1 VNNKRMT
8 TFIGTANPNFSPYA
22 MEELR
27 RRIPETAVSG
37 LSSGETFRFTSGGR
51 EPSELL
57 KELRRD
63 EPVFL
68 RHLFPLES
76 ELPVSDDA
84 AAASESLETYAHT
97 LGERVRGRKVA
108 VQVRKSQGSPFPFS
122 SAEGRDIIANI
133 LRGLGGEPVVQEADL
148 IVSVYATDKAIL
160 LGCSDPRDNL
170 SDWPGGAVRFRREE
184 GLLSRAAFKLLEAE
198 RVFKLPLDRFTNA
211 LDLGAS
217 PGGWTSVL
225 LDRGL
230 KVTAVDPAEMDPSLE
245 RHPRLHHLQRNAA
258 NLSFPPGTFD
268 LLVCD
273 MSWDPHRTCRLV
285 SALSPA
291 MTAGA
296 SGIITLKLMYRK
308 PFQTLRELTEAYA
321 EHFDI
326 CKVKQLFHNR
336 EEVTMWVRRKP

>member
-1 VNNKRMT
+1 
-8 TFIGTANPNFSPYA
+8 

-27 RRIPETAVSG
+27 RRIPGTSVSG
-37 LSSGETFRFTSGGR
+37 VAAGETFRFTSGQR
-51 EPSELL
+51 EPVELL
-57 KELRRD
+57 KELRRE

-76 ELPVSDDA
+76 EEPVTGDPEATSHT
-84 AAASESLETYAHT
+84 LLTYART
-97 LGERVRGRKVA
+97 LEVRVKGRKVA
-108 VQVRKSQGSPFPFS
+108 VQVRKSQDSPFPFT
-122 SAEGRDIIANI
+122 SAEARDIVADVV
-133 LRGLGGEPVVQEADL
+133 RELGGEPVVQEADQ
-148 IVSVYATDKAIL
+148 IVSVYASGKSLL
-160 LGCSDPRDNL
+160 LGCSDPKDNL

-198 RVFKLPLDRFTNA
+198 RAFKLPLERFNNA
-211 LDLGAS
+211 LDLGAA

-230 KVTAVDPAEMDPSLE
+230 KVTAVDTAEMDASLIG
-245 RHPRLHHLQRNAA
+245 HPRLHHLRRNAA
-258 NLSFPPGTFD
+258 DLSFPPGTFD

-308 PFQTLRELTEAYA
+308 PFQTLRELMEEYA
-321 EHFDI
+321 EYFDI
-326 CKVKQLFHNR
+326 RKVKQLFHNR